1 MIDNRLPTF
10 PGRPV
15 HGPKLDSPA
24 GKSMLDPILYG
35 DRAVEPK
42 WNGWRLMLDRVE
54 CIPWNRHG
62 EILSI
67 GDEFHKAIQFLHN
80 LPASFPRYVDCE
92 CLERRHGFM
101 RGSIIVLDVIVP
113 GLAYPARR
121 VHIEEK
127 IPIFNESAHL
137 FERDVVCATPHLQLG
152 EALRYW
158 RELQDFN
165 RHINSTGL
173 NSFFE
178 GVVLKRLDSPYP
190 VQRLNPE
197 RETPTW
203 TKHRFV

>member
-24 GKSMLDPILYG
+24 GKSMLDPLLYG

-67 GDEFHKAIQFLHN
+67 GDEFHKAIQFLHD

-101 RGSIIVLDVIVP
+101 RGS
-113 GLAYPARR
+113 A
-121 VHIEEK
+121 
-127 IPIFNESAHL
+127 
-137 FERDVVCATPHLQLG
+137 VVAP
-152 EALRYW
+152 
-158 RELQDFN
+158 DFD
-165 RHINSTGL
+165 RA
-173 NSFFE
+173 E
-178 GVVLKRLDSPYP
+178 P
-190 VQRLNPE
+190 VSN
-197 RETPTW
+197 
-203 TKHRFV
+203 FASMI